1 MEIAVILAAGLRDW
15 IDFGVI
21 IAMYVAAPCNVQN
34 RVLS

>member
-21 IAMYVAAPCNVQN
+21 VSNSLQKDQRSA
-34 RVLS
+34 